1 MSKTEYEH
9 LISNLEYLKLKE
21 MPVHL
26 SDTIDFVTN
35 NGLSFVQGLIKLTD
49 YEVTFKEANMVKAMV
64 RVAGFPHFREHKDFD
79 FSFQENINKEQIME
93 FTSHRFIHENQNIV
107 FMGSSGVGKTHLA
120 TSIDISAA
128 K

>member
-49 YEVTFKEANMVKAMV
+49 YEVTFKEANMVKSMV
-64 RVAGFPHFREHKDFD
+64 RVAGFPHFRELKDFD

-93 FTSHRFIHENQNIV
+93 
-107 FMGSSGVGKTHLA
+107 
-120 TSIDISAA
+120 
-128 K
+128 